1 MNDENQGHRTP
12 SKRSE
17 QVGTVTESLDLT
29 KPGGDEL
36 TPKSTR
42 RNWPVLIL
50 GLLLLIQ
57 GIISFFIG
65 GLYAVII
72 EFDWEITAED
82 FLINIPLGLRGGVYI
97 AIGILA
103 VLAAIGFFRLWP
115 GAWLNAVMVQ
125 GTSLLIALFLYFHE
139 RPFYIY
145 IIMVF
150 NIFIV
155 IYLNYSE
162 VKEAFHSRPLENEW
176 NELDEH

>member
-1 MNDENQGHRTP
+1 M
-12 SKRSE
+12 
-17 QVGTVTESLDLT
+17 TESLDLAT
-29 KPGGDEL
+29 PGGDES
-36 TPKSTR
+36 PPQRTR

-50 GLLLLIQ
+50 GFLLLFQ
-57 GIISFFIG
+57 GIVSLFIG
-65 GLYAVII
+65 GLYATVI

-82 FLINIPLGLRGGVYI
+82 FLINIPLGLRGGVYL

-103 VLAAIGFFRLWP
+103 ILAAIGFFRLWP

-145 IIMVF
+145 LTMVF
-150 NIFIV
+150 SIFLV

-162 VKEAFHSRPLENEW
+162 VKEAFHSRSMEPVW
-176 NELDEH
+176 DELDEH